1 MSTSETKISDNPLF
15 VSWCDSAWIP
25 VLNQSNVM
33 DYFTERTNPFYDRT
47 CNNEVLKMQKLGVL
61 DAQLTSMQGTEYCL
75 LHVQEPILY
84 VIRKQHRHTPTQVT
98 PISDYYIIAG
108 VIYQAPDLG
117 SVLNSR
123 ILTGVGHL
131 QKAFEEAR
139 EYSRY
144 HPSRGY
150 WWDFGKEKEETKKK
164 TKEKK
169 NEPSSM
175 FQRRR
180 VDMLLDQLTRQYP
193 HKFASIPPPPP
204 PVESEPAM
212 SVKSEAGASTTGAGV
227 KRDKTGENS
236 SNVPNKKIKTER

>member
-1 MSTSETKISDNPLF
+1 ML
-15 VSWCDSAWIP
+15 
-25 VLNQSNVM
+25 
-33 DYFTERTNPFYDRT
+33 
-47 CNNEVLKMQKLGVL
+47 
-61 DAQLTSMQGTEYCL
+61 
-75 LHVQEPILY
+75 
-84 VIRKQHRHTPTQVT
+84 QVT

-108 VIYQAPDLG
+108 TIYQAPDLG

-150 WWDFGKEKEETKKK
+150 WWDFGKEKEESKKK
-164 TKEKK
+164 VKDKKEA
-169 NEPSSM
+169 PSSV

-193 HKFASIPPPPP
+193 HKFASIPAPPPP
-204 PVESEPAM
+204 PTESEPAL
-212 SVKSEAGASTTGAGV
+212 SVKSETVGGGGTNATGV
-227 KRDKTGENS
+227 KRDKSGDGGGS
-236 SNVPNKKIKTER
+236 ANKKIKTER